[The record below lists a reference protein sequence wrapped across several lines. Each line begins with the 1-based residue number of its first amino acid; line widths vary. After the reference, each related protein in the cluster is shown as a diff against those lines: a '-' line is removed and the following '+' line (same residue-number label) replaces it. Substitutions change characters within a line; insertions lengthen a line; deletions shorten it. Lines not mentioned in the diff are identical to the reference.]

1 MHVHNVTYILAMYY
15 INKTTGKNLQSNSI
29 HVPFTHSYDLL
40 DFIYLAFW
48 KFYFEPIHGNHM
60 CELSY

>member
-1 MHVHNVTYILAMYY
+1 MYY

-60 CELSY
+60 CELSYQI